1 MFVMWNSDSVSSEQ
15 LAVSSPRLCRPDVR
29 KGSAFPDARPS
40 GLSEAMPRQSLR
52 GVASQFMNDGQTERH
67 SLSAH
72 RGGKAASLTRAGGVS
87 RVFILLLT
95 AHCLLLTAAC
105 RRDMQDQPRAKAYRE
120 NSFFRDGLSS
130 RPLVPGT
137 VPRGY
142 LRADR
147 EFYFGKK
154 SNAGTTTQ
162 PVTPGATTP
171 AATTGAAATN
181 PAALY
186 PDDVETFPIPID
198 KAALDRGQQRYDI
211 FCSVCHGATGNG
223 DGMIARRGF
232 NKPLPASYH
241 QDRLRQA
248 PVGHF
253 FDAMTNGWGAMPSY
267 ASQIP
272 VEDRWKI
279 IAYIRALQLSQMP
292 SAQAPSIKPGGGEQK
307 H

>member
-1 MFVMWNSDSVSSEQ
+1 
-15 LAVSSPRLCRPDVR
+15 
-29 KGSAFPDARPS
+29 
-40 GLSEAMPRQSLR
+40 
-52 GVASQFMNDGQTERH
+52 
-67 SLSAH
+67 
-72 RGGKAASLTRAGGVS
+72 
-87 RVFILLLT
+87 
-95 AHCLLLTAAC
+95 
-105 RRDMQDQPRAKAYRE
+105 MQDQPKAKAFRE
-120 NSFFRDGLSS
+120 NSFFRDGIAS

-154 SNAGTTTQ
+154 ANAAATAPGSPSTTV
-162 PVTPGATTP
+162 P
-171 AATTGAAATN
+171 TTGAPAN

-186 PDDVETFPIPID
+186 PDDVETFPFPITKD
-198 KAALDRGQQRYDI
+198 VLDRGQQRYDI

-267 ASQIP
+267 AAQIS

-292 SAQAPSIKPGGGEQK
+292 PAPQATPTPSTKPGAPDVRAPGGK
-307 H
+307 K

>member
-1 MFVMWNSDSVSSEQ
+1 MLSCKEQ
-15 LAVSSPRLCRPDVR
+15 KAV
-29 KGSAFPDARPS
+29 GS
-40 GLSEAMPRQSLR
+40 RQK
-52 GVASQFMNDGQTERH
+52 AD
-67 SLSAH
+67 SLSVLA
-72 RGGKAASLTRAGGVS
+72 RATRS
-87 RVFILLLT
+87 QKVFF
-95 AHCLLLTAAC
+95 CLLLSAFCLLAAGC
-105 RRDMQDQPRAKAYRE
+105 RRDMQDQPKAKAYRE

-154 SNAGTTTQ
+154 SNAGTTAQ
-162 PVTPGATTP
+162 PVPPGATTP
-171 AATTGAAATN
+171 ASTTGAS
-181 PAALY
+181 AALY
-186 PDDVETFPIPID
+186 PDDVETFPFPIT
-198 KAALDRGQQRYDI
+198 KEVLDRSQQRYDI

-232 NKPLPASYH
+232 DKPLPASYH

-292 SAQAPSIKPGGGEQK
+292 AAPAAQAPSPKPGGQDVRAPGGK
-307 H
+307 K

>member
-1 MFVMWNSDSVSSEQ
+1 MLSSEKQ
-15 LAVSSPRLCRPDVR
+15 KAEGGKQKAGVSPLFGEASQCRKVFFCFLL
-29 KGSAFPDARPS
+29 SAF
-40 GLSEAMPRQSLR
+40 
-52 GVASQFMNDGQTERH
+52 
-67 SLSAH
+67 
-72 RGGKAASLTRAGGVS
+72 
-87 RVFILLLT
+87 
-95 AHCLLLTAAC
+95 CLLPVGC
-105 RRDMQDQPRAKAYRE
+105 RRDMQDQPKAIAYRQS
-120 NSFFRDGLSS
+120 SFFRDGLSS

-147 EFYFGKK
+147 EFYLGKK
-154 SNAGTTTQ
+154 ANSGT
-162 PVTPGATTP
+162 VAPGQP
-171 AATTGAAATN
+171 AAARAGSTSTSGAPTN

-211 FCSVCHGATGNG
+211 YCSVCHGATGNG

-267 ASQIP
+267 AAQIP

-292 SAQAPSIKPGGGEQK
+292 NGERGSSSTVREGSGRTGRGEQK

>member
-1 MFVMWNSDSVSSEQ
+1 MLSCRKQKAVGSRQKADNLSSLAQAAKFQRAFV
-15 LAVSSPRLCRPDVR
+15 
-29 KGSAFPDARPS
+29 
-40 GLSEAMPRQSLR
+40 
-52 GVASQFMNDGQTERH
+52 
-67 SLSAH
+67 
-72 RGGKAASLTRAGGVS
+72 
-87 RVFILLLT
+87 
-95 AHCLLLTAAC
+95 CLLLSAFCLLAAGC

-120 NSFFRDGLSS
+120 STFFRDGLSS

-154 SNAGTTTQ
+154 SNAGTTAQ

-171 AATTGAAATN
+171 ATATGATSSN
-181 PAALY
+181 PGSLY

-253 FDAMTNGWGAMPSY
+253 FDAITNGWGAMPSY
-267 ASQIP
+267 ATQIP

-292 SAQAPSIKPGGGEQK
+292 NNEPGNSPTVREGSVKPK
-307 H
+307 

>member
-1 MFVMWNSDSVSSEQ
+1 MLSSDDKEKVKSKKVKVGTLRVLGRGLRMS
-15 LAVSSPRLCRPDVR
+15 LA
-29 KGSAFPDARPS
+29 
-40 GLSEAMPRQSLR
+40 
-52 GVASQFMNDGQTERH
+52 
-67 SLSAH
+67 
-72 RGGKAASLTRAGGVS
+72 S
-87 RVFILLLT
+87 RVVLLF
-95 AHCLLLTAAC
+95 CLFTFAFFLSAC
-105 RRDMQDQPRAKAYRE
+105 RRDMQDQPKAKAYRE
-120 NSFFRDGLSS
+120 SSFFRDGDSS

-154 SNAGTTTQ
+154 SNAGTTAVSRQ
-162 PVTPGATTP
+162 VTPGTTTP
-171 AATTGAAATN
+171 ASTTGA

-186 PDDVETFPIPID
+186 PDDVETFPFPITKD
-198 KAALDRGQQRYDI
+198 VLDRGQQRYDI

-253 FDAMTNGWGAMPSY
+253 FDAITNGWGAMPSY

-292 SAQAPSIKPGGGEQK
+292 AAQAAQTPSIKPGGQDVRAPGGK
-307 H
+307 K